1 MTHATRTNTTIL
13 VVDDDRSSRSFLA
26 DNLTADGYE
35 VLEAGTMATAQR
47 LLSTSLLDLAIV
59 DLGLPDGDGLELL
72 RLVRDSSQLL
82 ARIDA
87 TLPMIV
93 TSGRDTTVDRVRGF
107 ERGCDDY
114 VTTPYSYPELRA
126 RIAALLRRRVP
137 GTTMARLRVGPLE
150 VDALAR
156 QAWLHGERLTLSSKE
171 FALLRALV
179 SEPER
184 VFTREELL
192 RVVWGWDE
200 ATAASAYT
208 RTLDSHASRLRR
220 KLAVDGV
227 RFVINVWG
235 VGYRLVDGVPA
246 SASGRSLA
254 LPAPRR

>member
-1 MTHATRTNTTIL
+1 MTHTANTTIL
-13 VVDDDRSSRSFLA
+13 VVDDDRASRAFLA

-35 VLEAGTMATAQR
+35 VLEAGTVVAARR
-47 LLSTSLLDLAIV
+47 LLSTSLLDLAII

-72 RLVRDSSQLL
+72 ALVRESGQPL

-87 TLPMIV
+87 TLPMVVI
-93 TSGRDTTVDRVRGF
+93 SARDTTVDRVRGF

-114 VTTPYSYPELRA
+114 VTRPYSYPELRA
-126 RIAALLRRRVP
+126 RVAALLRRRVP
-137 GTTMARLRVGPLE
+137 AATLARLRVGPLE
-150 VDALAR
+150 VDALTR
-156 QAWLHGERLTLSSKE
+156 QAWLDGELLTLSSKE

-179 SEPER
+179 SAPDH

-200 ATAASAYT
+200 ATAAGAYT

-220 KLAVDGV
+220 KLAVDGM

-235 VGYRLVDGVPA
+235 IGYRLVDGVPA
-246 SASGRSLA
+246 AASARDLA
-254 LPAPRR
+254 VPAARH